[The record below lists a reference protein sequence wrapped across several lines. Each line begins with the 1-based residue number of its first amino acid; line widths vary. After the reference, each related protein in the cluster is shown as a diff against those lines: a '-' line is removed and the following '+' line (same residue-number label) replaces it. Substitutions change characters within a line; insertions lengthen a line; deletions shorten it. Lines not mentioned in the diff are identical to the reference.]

1 MTLSHE
7 LRTPLNAIWGWT
19 RILRTHPSDR
29 QRLDHGL
36 EVIERNARVQLQLI
50 EDLLDISRIVAGKLR
65 LNVQP
70 VKLAAVA
77 AVVSETMRP
86 AADAKGVALE
96 LVVDGSAQSG
106 GVNGDPDRLQQV
118 LWNLVSNAV
127 KFTARDGRIAIR
139 VAHGTSFAQVV
150 VSDTGE
156 GIDAALLPVIFD
168 RFRQG
173 HSGASRPHA
182 GLGIGLAIAR
192 NLVEAHGG
200 TLNASSPGQG
210 RGATFT
216 IKLPLAVADSA
227 LFEDLSLAA
236 VAVRG
241 DRLDGVRV
249 LAVDADIEHG
259 ELLDTALRDEGAV
272 VEVVSSAAAA
282 LEALA
287 PFAPDVVISDIELP
301 FEDGHALIRRI
312 RANESGRRALA
323 AIALTA
329 SPRADDRI
337 NALDAGFHAYLAKPV
352 EPAELTAL
360 ILSLLNVGPRDIA
373 RT

>member
-1 MTLSHE
+1 
-7 LRTPLNAIWGWT
+7 
-19 RILRTHPSDR
+19 
-29 QRLDHGL
+29 
-36 EVIERNARVQLQLI
+36 
-50 EDLLDISRIVAGKLR
+50 
-65 LNVQP
+65 
-70 VKLAAVA
+70 VA
-77 AVVSETMRP
+77 AVVNDTMRP
-86 AADAKGVALE
+86 AADAKGVTLE
-96 LVVDGSAQSG
+96 LVVDASAESG

-127 KFTARDGRIAIR
+127 KFTPRDGRITIR

-156 GIDAALLPVIFD
+156 GIDAGLLPVIFD

-182 GLGIGLAIAR
+182 GLGLGLAIAR

-200 TLNASSPGQG
+200 TLSASSPGQG

-216 IKLPLAVADSA
+216 VMLPLAIAGSTV
-227 LFEDLSLAA
+227 FEDLSLAA
-236 VAVRG
+236 VQVRS
-241 DRLDGVRV
+241 DRLVGVRV
-249 LAVDADIEHG
+249 LAVNGDAEHA

-282 LEALA
+282 LDALG

-301 FEDGHALIRRI
+301 AEDGHALIRRI
-312 RANESGRRALA
+312 RAGESGRRALA

-329 SPRADDRI
+329 SPRAEDRL
-337 NALDAGFHAYLAKPV
+337 NALDAGFHAYLAKPI
-352 EPAELTAL
+352 EPAELTSV
-360 ILSLLNVGPRDIA
+360 ILSLLNVGSRDPA